1 MIYIVP
7 LMKLTVRTA
16 LKDTEL
22 PDRPGQST
30 SIKGVNSDP
39 NGLHN
44 DSASQ
49 QAVNLQIL
57 SQLRNPGKR
66 LDVIAVKEC

>member
-1 MIYIVP
+1 
-7 LMKLTVRTA
+7 MKLTVRTA

-30 SIKGVNSDP
+30 SIQGVNSDP

-44 DSASQ
+44 DSTSQ
-49 QAVNLQIL
+49 QAVNLQL
-57 SQLRNPGKR
+57 RQLRNLGKR